1 MNISK
6 PSNFPVSAMCKIQ
19 SKYLKMY
26 AILKFMSSRILLGH
40 EKEQNN
46 AFCNNMDAARAREY
60 HTK

>member
-6 PSNFPVSAMCKIQ
+6 PSNFPMSAMCKIQ

-40 EKEQNN
+40 EKERNN
-46 AFCNNMDAARAREY
+46 AFCNNMDAA
-60 HTK
+60 